1 MSNNS
6 LAIECVQ
13 AIRSRI
19 QTDPAT
25 HLECLEF
32 IRAAIAKND
41 HEFAQQIAAILKD
54 VCQRGHAD
62 RAAIWSDL
70 TYSERQQFQELLAS
84 PPIAREFAQRIEEAI
99 GYNSR
104 AVAVAIEG
112 DLNDAIDAGQ
122 LTLADVV
129 SIVGAAEFARFER
142 LMSFHGTA

>member
-6 LAIECVQ
+6 LATECVQ

-62 RAAIWSDL
+62 RAAIWADL
-70 TYSERQQFQELLAS
+70 TPIEQQQFQELLG
-84 PPIAREFAQRIEEAI
+84 PPPLAREFAKRIREAH
-99 GYNSR
+99 GYPSP
-104 AVAVAIEG
+104 AVAGAIQT
-112 DLNDAIDAGQ
+112 DLVRAIDAGK
-122 LTLADVV
+122 LTF
-129 SIVGAAEFARFER
+129 AEGEAEGLSWLLGRQ
-142 LMSFHGTA
+142 